1 MRLGLVVAFY
11 REYAAIITNVSILL
25 FEKMV
30 TIGLVFF
37 CEGVIS
43 HLLGVSYMGN
53 GYIRSMPSFY
63 CHQLH

>member
-43 HLLGVSYMGN
+43 HLLGVSLY
-53 GYIRSMPSFY
+53 PSFRT
-63 CHQLH
+63 

>member
-43 HLLGVSYMGN
+43 HLLGVSLYGKWLYSLN
-53 GYIRSMPSFY
+53 AVILLK
-63 CHQLH
+63 CV

>member
-37 CEGVIS
+37 CEGGIS
-43 HLLGVSYMGN
+43 HPTF
-53 GYIRSMPSFY
+53 RT
-63 CHQLH
+63 